1 MTQSILKKK
10 KPNPNLNNIP
20 AYDTV
25 MSVLLKYYLC
35 VCVCVYHLVAKA
47 AFLPFDYFKLSLN

>member
-1 MTQSILKKK
+1 MTQSIFKKK

-35 VCVCVYHLVAKA
+35 VCVCIT
-47 AFLPFDYFKLSLN
+47 

>member
-1 MTQSILKKK
+1 MNQSIFFSAAIK

-25 MSVLLKYYLC
+25 MSVLL
-35 VCVCVYHLVAKA
+35 
-47 AFLPFDYFKLSLN
+47 